1 MTLSSTV
8 TNPPVA
14 KRRGLSRR
22 QRKELAFYLF
32 VSPWIL
38 GFLLLTLTP
47 LIIGFAISLTNY
59 DGLNLPTVK
68 FLGLGNYTRAVADEE
83 VIYALTRTA
92 IFCLSAVPL
101 GLIVSMALAVMLN
114 QDVKFRGAFR
124 TILYI
129 PYIIPVVA
137 GTWAWKLMLDTNIG
151 LVNAGLSVVQPGWT
165 INWLADLATPTL
177 VAYCTWAAAGGG
189 MIIFLAGLQGIPSE
203 LREAAQIDGATAW
216 HAFRSVVLPLLTPV
230 IFFQLIV
237 GLIGA
242 LQTFVQAVL
251 LAPAGSGVSGFM
263 QILPARPNMFLMAY
277 NYVQIFG
284 KQRFGYGTALLWILF
299 ALVLALTLVVFISE
313 RYWVHYAV
321 GGEKK

>member
-8 TNPPVA
+8 TNPSVA

-47 LIIGFAISLTNY
+47 LIIGFSISLTNY

-101 GLIVSMALAVMLN
+101 GLIVSMVLAVMLN

-129 PYIIPVVA
+129 P
-137 GTWAWKLMLDTNIG
+137 
-151 LVNAGLSVVQPGWT
+151 
-165 INWLADLATPTL
+165 
-177 VAYCTWAAAGGG
+177 
-189 MIIFLAGLQGIPSE
+189 
-203 LREAAQIDGATAW
+203 
-216 HAFRSVVLPLLTPV
+216 
-230 IFFQLIV
+230 
-237 GLIGA
+237 
-242 LQTFVQAVL
+242 
-251 LAPAGSGVSGFM
+251 
-263 QILPARPNMFLMAY
+263 
-277 NYVQIFG
+277 
-284 KQRFGYGTALLWILF
+284 
-299 ALVLALTLVVFISE
+299 
-313 RYWVHYAV
+313 
-321 GGEKK
+321 